1 MIATIFGSSAGL
13 VITGESF
20 IKFSLITMLFV
31 AGLMFYI
38 KKAAK
43 WQILDKPNERSSHKT
58 ITIRGGGIVYFL
70 AYVLYGV
77 LFIDWTS
84 FFDIMLFSGAIVLA
98 VLSFIDDIKELSA
111 KLRLLIH
118 LLVILLV
125 IYSIGFVPQFGY
137 GLTILVFGLSIVMM
151 NGYNFMDGINGI
163 SFQMTLAAGL
173 SLLYIDQYHFD
184 FINAN
189 LLVLISLAN
198 LVFGVFNFRKKAIC
212 FMGDIGS
219 ISLGFI
225 FVSLCL
231 FLGLKM
237 ESFSTVLVLLV
248 YFIDVVST
256 IIQRLLKKE
265 NILKP
270 HRKHLYQLLVNE
282 YKMSH
287 LVVSGIYFLFQVVV
301 MIVWIGV
308 FDLKLSTI
316 QFVLFLSVAFALYW
330 AIKVI
335 LLKKLRNASSSI
347 S

>member
-1 MIATIFGSSAGL
+1 MIADFFNSLFDFSTVQI
-13 VITGESF
+13 INY
-20 IKFSLITMLFV
+20 SLITVFFII
-31 AGLMFYI
+31 GLLFYI

-70 AYVLYGV
+70 AYLVYGV
-77 LFIDWTS
+77 LFIDWTA
-84 FFDIMLFSGAIVLA
+84 FFDVMLFSGAIVLA

-111 KLRLLIH
+111 KLRLSIH
-118 LLVILLV
+118 LIVVLLV
-125 IYSIGFVPQFGY
+125 VYSIGFVPQFGY
-137 GLTILVFGLSIVMM
+137 VLAVLVFGLSIVLM

-163 SFQMTLAAGL
+163 SFQMTLAASL
-173 SLLYIDQYHFD
+173 SLLYIDQYHLD
-184 FINAN
+184 FVNAN
-189 LLVLISLAN
+189 LLVLILIAN

-231 FLGLKM
+231 YLGLKM
-237 ESFSTVLVLLV
+237 ESFSPVLVLLV

-256 IIQRLLKKE
+256 MVQRLINKE

-270 HRKHLYQLLVNE
+270 HRKHLYQLLANE
-282 YKMSH
+282 YKMNH
-287 LVVSGIYFLFQVVV
+287 LLVSGIYFLFQMVV
-301 MIVWIGV
+301 MLVWGGLY
-308 FDLKLSTI
+308 DLNMTSLQFTI
-316 QFVLFLSVAFALYW
+316 FLMVAFALYW

-335 LLKKLRNASSSI
+335 LLKNLRKASLTI